1 MTLNAQIIQ
10 SEGKPAFAVITYDEY
25 ETLQRSLSSFDS
37 LEDFVDYIHALNVK
51 QETTTWHTLDEVKKE
66 LGL

>member
-10 SEGKPAFAVITYDEY
+10 SEGKPAFAVITYEEY
-25 ETLQRSLSSFDS
+25 EALQQSLASFES
-37 LEDFVDYIHALNVK
+37 LDDFVDYIQAVSTKN
-51 QETTTWHTLDEVKKE
+51 QTTTWHTLEEVKKE

>member
-10 SEGKPAFAVITYDEY
+10 SEGKPTFAVIPFEEY
-25 ETLQRSLSSFDS
+25 QALQQSLSSFDS

-51 QETTTWHTLDEVKKE
+51 NDTTTWHTLEDVQKE